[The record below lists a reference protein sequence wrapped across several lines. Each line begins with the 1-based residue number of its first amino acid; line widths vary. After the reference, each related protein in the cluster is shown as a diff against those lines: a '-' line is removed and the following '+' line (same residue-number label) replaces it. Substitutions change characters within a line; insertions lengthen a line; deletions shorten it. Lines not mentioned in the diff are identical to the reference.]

1 VQAPEAPH
9 PLVASALKCAISS
22 ERGTRYGQELGTFL
36 ADTLSPLPAAAA
48 LLQYSLP
55 AHFGVQP
62 LMARLCAGWVEQA
75 KRQQQQPKKQQQ
87 QGGAAAVVLLS
98 VQYHIPREFQ
108 LAANGESACCLFG
121 FWGAVPTVIV
131 SAGPYCTMC
140 CMVGVWSAAA
150 DGSAV
155 CGVGGAA

>member
-1 VQAPEAPH
+1 MQAPEAPH
-9 PLVASALKCAISS
+9 PLVACALKCALSS

-62 LMARLCAGWVEQA
+62 LLARLSAGWVEQP
-75 KRQQQQPKKQQQ
+75 KTQQQAKKQQQ
-87 QGGAAAVVLLS
+87 QQGAAAVVLLS

-108 LAANGESACCLFG
+108 LVASGEYSGCLNRQHLACTASQQRQTNG
-121 FWGAVPTVIV
+121 
-131 SAGPYCTMC
+131 
-140 CMVGVWSAAA
+140 
-150 DGSAV
+150 
-155 CGVGGAA
+155 